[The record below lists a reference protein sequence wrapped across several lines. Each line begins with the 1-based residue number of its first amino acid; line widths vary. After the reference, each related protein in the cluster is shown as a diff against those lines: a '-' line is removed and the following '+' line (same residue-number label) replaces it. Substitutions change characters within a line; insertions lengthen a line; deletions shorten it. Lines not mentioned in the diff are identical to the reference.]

1 MTLYVFFFP
10 WTCRKQGRELLFPCF
25 HRLLS
30 TAISLSKRC
39 RPTLP
44 KAFHVLE
51 KREEM
56 CSSGSF
62 CGDNTVAAP
71 ASLSPILPINT
82 EGESITRRD
91 EGSKEGKGE
100 STERKEKKKKR
111 RRGRVV

>member
-1 MTLYVFFFP
+1 
-10 WTCRKQGRELLFPCF
+10 
-25 HRLLS
+25 
-30 TAISLSKRC
+30 
-39 RPTLP
+39 
-44 KAFHVLE
+44 LE

-62 CGDNTVAAP
+62 WGDNTVAAP

-100 STERKEKKKKR
+100 STERKEKKRKEEE
-111 RRGRVV
+111 GEWSED